1 MRIDEIENVRKR
13 IAFAGKIGAPQCDRH
28 QLGPARNQRVAHQFV
43 RCKFPRADD
52 QPRSEFAIGNFQFR
66 GFVRHWETINEFICA
81 REFSNTGGTQ
91 GFVLCGQLTFCPL
104 DDDSA
109 ECNSAG
115 RTDWKSMFRWQ
126 FCAVRL
132 WFLTTKFVSMTKFDL
147 RRRDCVKG
155 MSQLPNEDVDLV
167 VTSPP
172 YNLGVRYGKFS
183 DRQDRQSYLG
193 WFREW
198 AAEVRRILKS
208 NGSFFLNIGAAPS
221 NPMLPY
227 EIVIELRDLFVLQNT
242 IHWIKSITIEDR
254 ASDIR
259 SFGHFK
265 PISSKRFLNDCHE
278 YIFHFTKTGRVEMD
292 RLALG
297 VPYQDKSN
305 ISRWSHT
312 RGSDL
317 RCRGN
322 TWFIPYET
330 IQSRAKERPH
340 PATFPVQLAEWCI
353 KLHGL
358 SRVQT
363 MLDPF
368 LGIGNSAIAAQR
380 CGVKKFIGFE
390 IDQTYLAE
398 ARRRIG

>member
-1 MRIDEIENVRKR
+1 
-13 IAFAGKIGAPQCDRH
+13 
-28 QLGPARNQRVAHQFV
+28 
-43 RCKFPRADD
+43 
-52 QPRSEFAIGNFQFR
+52 
-66 GFVRHWETINEFICA
+66 
-81 REFSNTGGTQ
+81 
-91 GFVLCGQLTFCPL
+91 
-104 DDDSA
+104 
-109 ECNSAG
+109 
-115 RTDWKSMFRWQ
+115 
-126 FCAVRL
+126 
-132 WFLTTKFVSMTKFDL
+132 MTKFDL
-147 RRRDCVKG
+147 QRIDCIKG
-155 MSQLPNEDVDLV
+155 MSRLPNDHVDLV

-183 DRQDRQSYLG
+183 DRQGRQSYLRWCG
-193 WFREW
+193 EW
-198 AAEVRRILKS
+198 ASQVKRILKPS
-208 NGSFFLNIGAAPS
+208 GSFFLNIGSAPS
-221 NPMLPY
+221 NPMLPH
-227 EIVIELRDLFVLQNT
+227 EIAIELRNLFVLQNT

-254 ASDIR
+254 RCSRRPVGDATRAHETQPGGASHREAATAVR

-265 PISSKRFLNDCHE
+265 PINSRRFLNDCHE
-278 YIFHFTKTGRVEMD
+278 YIFHFTKTGRDEID

-358 SRVQT
+358 SRVHT

-368 LGIGNSAIAAQR
+368 LGIGNSAVAAQR
-380 CGVKKFIGFE
+380 CGVKRFIGFE
-390 IDQTYLAE
+390 IDATYLAE
-398 ARRRIG
+398 AKRRASKAL